1 MLAGSPGPVHVA
13 VALLGAIFLARH
25 DMRLLLAPLYGAGL
39 LVMEDL
45 AIQTI
50 QVRGV
55 ERIAADAIG
64 ARTAAGLAAAACGA
78 CASAVAALALN
89 VAPGRSVAFT
99 ALGGAAAVAAF
110 AAVAYLARRRYRDR
124 SDSEP
129 TA

>member
-1 MLAGSPGPVHVA
+1 VHVA

-89 VAPGRSVAFT
+89 VAPGRSLAFT
-99 ALGGAAAVAAF
+99 ALGGAATVAAF